1 MWLRVKGLTALRR
14 RSRASVTRASGK
26 PVLRPRYRLSL
37 VKHQRSLTMFLL
49 TRAGNPARSAP

>member
-1 MWLRVKGLTALRR
+1 MTPAQ
-14 RSRASVTRASGK
+14 AA
-26 PVLRPRYRLSL
+26 VLQPRYRLSL